1 MQETW
6 VHSIPRLGRSPG
18 GGRGNPTPVFLPG
31 ESPWTEE
38 YMWAAVHS
46 VTKSRTRLSGYA
58 HTCVHVH
65 THTHT
70 LVHWNLLFFI
80 SFSFKTTLLKKD
92 IYMFIIAD
100 EDMSV
105 QWDEH
110 FQVLHGIQGRVEIK
124 FLICGISKPIISYTH
139 MTATDCGGWDGW
151 CLIQLSWVHW
161 KLIWVPESGLTGGW
175 RVVPSLSCLRSSG
188 MGGGWSPGWLIG
200 LGLRGIQGGWLEQNR
215 SRDCREPI
223 SHHFTFHSILVSEG
237 EAFQSW
243 PKVEG
248 PHKFSLVACYFCFAA
263 LRWTFCS
270 LCSSGFHLQLTHAS
284 RNGCSFQK

>member
-139 MTATDCGGWDGW
+139 MTATGCGGWDGV
-151 CLIQLSWVHW
+151 SFSY
-161 KLIWVPESGLTGGW
+161 PEFTENWFGC
-175 RVVPSLSCLRSSG
+175 PSQ
-188 MGGGWSPGWLIG
+188 GWLAG
-200 LGLRGIQGGWLEQNR
+200 EGWYHP
-215 SRDCREPI
+215 CP
-223 SHHFTFHSILVSEG
+223 VSG
-237 EAFQSW
+237 VLAW
-243 PKVEG
+243 VGDG
-248 PHKFSLVACYFCFAA
+248 PQDG
-263 LRWTFCS
+263 
-270 LCSSGFHLQLTHAS
+270 SSDWG
-284 RNGCSFQK
+284 